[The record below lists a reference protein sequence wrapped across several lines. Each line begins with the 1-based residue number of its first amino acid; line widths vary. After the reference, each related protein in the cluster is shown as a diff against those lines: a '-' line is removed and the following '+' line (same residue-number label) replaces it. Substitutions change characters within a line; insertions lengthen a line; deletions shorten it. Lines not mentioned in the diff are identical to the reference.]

1 MEAQIPISKSL
12 RIMEDRREVNVPDK
26 QVGKTEMLICVVLC
40 VVSSPFMYLD
50 PLFTTITLHDQ
61 VGRGGKINRKE

>member
-40 VVSSPFMYLD
+40 VVPLLSCIWTHYSQNHHSP
-50 PLFTTITLHDQ
+50 
-61 VGRGGKINRKE
+61 